1 VATLSVI
8 DYGMGNLRSV
18 TKAIGHV
25 GGVARRVR
33 RAEEVRESPCLVLP
47 GVGAF
52 SDCMGALQAQ
62 GLVEPIR
69 EHVAAGRPF
78 LGICLGYQALF
89 DTSEEAPGVPGLGIV
104 PGEVRRFRSDVGL
117 KIPHMGWNRIIKRA
131 EECPLLDGIE
141 DGSHVYFVH
150 SYYCAPLDPSWVAVE
165 SDYGVRFAAMIWRDR
180 LFATQ
185 FHPEKSQKV
194 GLRMLRRFVEISA

>member
-25 GGVARRVR
+25 GGVARLVR
-33 RAEEVRESPCLVLP
+33 RPEEVRESPGLVLP

-52 SDCMGALQAQ
+52 SDCMSALQAQ

-104 PGEVRRFRSDVGL
+104 PGEVRRFPSDAGL
-117 KIPHMGWNRIIKRA
+117 KIPHMGWNRMIKRVQ
-131 EECPLLDGIE
+131 ECPLLDGIE

-150 SYYCAPLDPSWVAVE
+150 SYYCAPSDPSWVAVE
-165 SDYGVRFAAMIWRDR
+165 ADYGVRFAAMIWRDR

-185 FHPEKSQKV
+185 FHPEKSQKI